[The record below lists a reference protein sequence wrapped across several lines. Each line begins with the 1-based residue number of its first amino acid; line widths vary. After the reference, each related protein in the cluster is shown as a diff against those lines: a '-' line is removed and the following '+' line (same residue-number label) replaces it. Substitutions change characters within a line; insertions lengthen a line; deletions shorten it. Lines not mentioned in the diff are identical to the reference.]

1 MTNFFAWYVLTIHNI
16 VIQLKVAV
24 LMVVMVSSGTQSV
37 MAWMEKHLLLSLLL
51 PLEKP
56 RKKAGA
62 ICKEEGAHYV
72 DGTKPS

>member
-37 MAWMEKHLLLSLLL
+37 MAWMEKHLTSVI
-51 PLEKP
+51 
-56 RKKAGA
+56 ASA
-62 ICKEEGAHYV
+62 
-72 DGTKPS
+72 S